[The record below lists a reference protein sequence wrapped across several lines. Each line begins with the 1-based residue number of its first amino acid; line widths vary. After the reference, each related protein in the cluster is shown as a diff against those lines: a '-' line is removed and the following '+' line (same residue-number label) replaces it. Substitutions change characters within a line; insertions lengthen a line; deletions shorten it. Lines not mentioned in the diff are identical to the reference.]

1 MCKILI
7 LTGHHPAQRNHLIR
21 TAWRYFDRSRERD
34 GFGAAWISA
43 SGRLAHI
50 RSSAPTLTDRQPD
63 WCDGW
68 HHAENTKEAS
78 NGGPLLIHGRTATCG
93 KGLTNTHPMLV
104 PNHALIHNGVVS
116 SDEYRNESTTC
127 DSELILRALLA
138 KSTDGLAAIRGYF
151 AFAHLDL
158 TARRLTIARDDQAG
172 LYSAK
177 IPGHG
182 WAFGTTT
189 EAVAIATTACPVQVK
204 DNVAV
209 SFDTRKPHRPLSIST
224 ITKAP
229 PKPRV
234 EYQPQFDTDWPA
246 TVSEHVARRHHRA
259 ATLRDVVT
267 Q

>member
-1 MCKILI
+1 M
-7 LTGHHPAQRNHLIR
+7 
-21 TAWRYFDRSRERD
+21 
-34 GFGAAWISA
+34 
-43 SGRLAHI
+43 LA
-50 RSSAPTLTDRQPD
+50 P
-63 WCDGW
+63 G
-68 HHAENTKEAS
+68 
-78 NGGPLLIHGRTATCG
+78 
-93 KGLTNTHPMLV
+93 
-104 PNHALIHNGVVS
+104 HALIHNGIVS

-158 TARRLTIARDDQAG
+158 AAKRLTIARDDQAG

-209 SFDTRKPHRPLSIST
+209 AFDTRKPHRPLAIST
-224 ITKAP
+224 IAKAP

-234 EYQPQFDTDWPA
+234 EYQPKFDTDWPA

-259 ATLRDVVT
+259 ASLRDVVT

>member
-7 LTGHHPAQRNHLIR
+7 LTGHNPGQRNHLIR

-43 SGRLAHI
+43 SGKLAHV
-50 RSSAPTLTDRQPD
+50 RSSAPTLTDRQPE
-63 WCDGW
+63 WADGW
-68 HHAENTKEAS
+68 HHAEHFREAS
-78 NGGPLLIHGRTATCG
+78 NGGALLIHGRTATCG
-93 KGLTNTHPMLV
+93 KSLTNTHPMLA

-116 SDEYRNESTTC
+116 SDDYRNETTSC
-127 DSELILRALLA
+127 DSELLLRAMVDQ
-138 KSTDGLAAIRGYF
+138 STDGLAKIRGYF
-151 AFAHLDL
+151 AFAHLDV
-158 TARRLTIARDDQAG
+158 TALRLTVARDDQAP

-177 IPGHG
+177 VPGHG

-189 EAVAIATTACPVQVK
+189 DAVAIATTACPVPVR

-209 SFDTRKPHRPLSIST
+209 SFDLRKPMRPLRVAT

-229 PKPRV
+229 PKPRT
-234 EYQPQFDTDWPA
+234 EYQPQFTSDWPA
-246 TVSEHVARRHHRA
+246 TVSDHAARRHHRTA
-259 ATLRDVVT
+259 SLRDIVT